1 MIELTCIECPMGCT
15 IEVEFADGKV
25 TSVKGNNCAR
35 GKLYAESEA
44 TCPRRVVTSTVKT
57 ADGRVVPVKTDA
69 PIQKA
74 KIFEVM
80 KIINGL
86 HPSGDIRIGDILMRN
101 VDGANIV
108 ATDNSF
114 TADNK

>member
-1 MIELTCIECPMGCT
+1 MIELTCIECPMGCSL
-15 IEVEFADGKV
+15 EVELADGKV
-25 TSVKGNNCAR
+25 TSVKGNTCAR
-35 GKLYAESEA
+35 GKLYAENEV

-57 ADGRVVPVKTDA
+57 ADGRIVPVKTDA
-69 PIQKA
+69 PVEKA
-74 KIFEVM
+74 KMFEVM

-86 HPSGDIRIGDILMRN
+86 HPSGDIRIGDVLLHG

-114 TADNK
+114 VSDNK